1 MRPPP
6 LDHHPAITPQDH
18 AVESRSWGE
27 EFACYL
33 VSYDGWYYA
42 WTVRPWDDGDQVF
55 EMPDAGTAREFLA
68 AEFARMLMATEWG
81 DRVAEVNVGDDAS
94 GEILFCAEVHD
105 GAEDGIWLAVAETD
119 GQASTYA
126 LAGFDDLAGAVEAF
140 AARTSL
146 AAGKI
151 ERMDI
156 GWPRVAAARMRYL
169 AASARAGAARAVL
182 GDVIR
187 ASRGRIRAE
196 RAVSRAAATAG
207 VSREFL
213 YHVLAGDDWTWK
225 GLMPAR
231 KNVLAPPPR
240 AAGQDPA
247 VADKGWTTWV
257 RFAIEA
263 PGEREARTIAGAGLG
278 KMENVVVA
286 GQPVAVPSRDGFW
299 TVTANLDLS
308 GLKVIEPD
316 DARTRLAYV
325 TGLIP
330 DQVTWLS
337 RVSDRRGTFEWPPNF
352 WDRRPGADDQ
362 LLHPAIRA
370 AIVHVSAGD
379 DT

>member
-1 MRPPP
+1 MRPPR
-6 LDHHPAITPQDH
+6 LEHHPAITPQDH

-33 VSYDGWYYA
+33 VSYDGRYYA

-81 DRVAEVNVGDDAS
+81 NRVAGVTVGDDAS

-119 GQASTYA
+119 GPASSYA
-126 LAGFDDLAGAVEAF
+126 LAGFDDLAGAVEEF
-140 AARTSL
+140 AARTSQ
-146 AAGKI
+146 AADQI
-151 ERMDI
+151 ERTDI
-156 GWPRVAAARMRYL
+156 GWPRVAAAQMRYL

-182 GDVIR
+182 GDIIR

-196 RAVSRAAATAG
+196 RAVSRVAGTAG

-231 KNVLAPPPR
+231 KSVLPPPR

-247 VADKGWTTWV
+247 VADKGWTAWL

-263 PGEREARTIAGAGLG
+263 PGEREARAIADAALG
-278 KMENVVVA
+278 TMENVVVA
-286 GQPVAVPSRDGFW
+286 GQPVAVRSGNGFW

-308 GLKVIEPD
+308 GVRAIEPD
-316 DARTRLAYV
+316 NAQTRLAYL

-337 RVSDRRGTFEWPPNF
+337 RVSDRRGTFEWPPSF
-352 WDRRPGADDQ
+352 WDRRPGPDDQ